1 MKSSRRK
8 KRQKSKGTGSVVML
22 GRDGGWTLWGV
33 TSEQKLGRKD
43 NEPEDCVEV
52 GPGERGLGRGAQA
65 RKQS

>member
-1 MKSSRRK
+1 
-8 KRQKSKGTGSVVML
+8 ML
-22 GRDGGWTLWGV
+22 GRDGGGTLWGV